1 MVSRKILILRHSI
14 AKNSRICYN
23 ISMEVT
29 YIMDYK
35 KNLSAIQHEKLK
47 VILSD
52 LPSFCRD
59 YFDYCDGT
67 LNRSTATMLEY
78 AYDVRSYFK

>member
-1 MVSRKILILRHSI
+1 
-14 AKNSRICYN
+14 
-23 ISMEVT
+23 
-29 YIMDYK
+29 MDYK

-52 LPSFCRD
+52 LPSFCCD

-78 AYDVRSYFK
+78 AYDVRSYFKFIAAGNPLINSYHDVTLDTKS

>member
-1 MVSRKILILRHSI
+1 
-14 AKNSRICYN
+14 
-23 ISMEVT
+23 
-29 YIMDYK
+29 MDYK

-52 LPSFCRD
+52 LPAFCRD

-78 AYDVRSYFK
+78 AYDVRPDSSLWLRKYDMYS